1 MKKYAFL
8 GDSRG
13 LGLVWGLE
21 IIDPENPGAKKP
33 DTARAKAIVQNAW
46 KNGLLMMAPIGHY
59 GNLLRI
65 APPLVINEKE
75 LNLAIDIIDQAMAD
89 AA

>member
-1 MKKYAFL
+1 
-8 GDSRG
+8 
-13 LGLVWGLE
+13 
-21 IIDPENPGAKKP
+21 
-33 DTARAKAIVQNAW
+33 
-46 KNGLLMMAPIGHY
+46 
-59 GNLLRI
+59 LRI